1 MDTIE
6 VKMNSPTKK
15 RAGDDDPYERREKR
29 QATTPPRLTRAMLR
43 KLNENGGPPVE
54 LNPGLD
60 MGIRRRSQGTRPPK
74 RAAQDEAVGGSVKRT
89 SKTRKRG
96 RGAKSQPKKSQLVE
110 SRPTETRLTEPQ
122 STEPR
127 PIEPEAT
134 EPQPTESQPTEQQFI
149 QVPPTDQEK
158 KISEADVAAASRLA
172 QAAMAAGLT
181 GTSSEAGSPVVEV
194 LTDLVRFT
202 TEDLRTILS
211 ETVMEDEIRRKME
224 PHWLARM
231 EFLTWLERPAADM
244 HRIKSEISRL
254 AARWSRDLQNQDT
267 LGVDIPISTLESWR
281 ADITIVSDPGR
292 SADRSEEGN
301 EGGNTSDEKKGAEKD
316 EVEKE
321 GSKKENDTE
330 VDKTQVAE
338 EVRDETEGD
347 EEVSNHDRSE
357 VLRALAESV
366 TLMARDMA
374 EWKEAFGKEMTAEP
388 DFRSKRAWDARIS
401 ESQREAEILEKKA
414 ENLDV
419 CKSLRITKS
428 AMQAA
433 EQMLDELQKFRIG
446 LRMDR
451 EAFWDEF
458 DQEGAEML
466 LEKTEIHPSVEEEV
480 QEAVEDVREAV
491 EDAREALED
500 VREAVQDVQEAFE
513 HVQEAFEDAQ
523 EAVQEDEAGDI
534 VSVKIEVRM
543 TDFEAEAEE
552 ALMTESEELRGP
564 STGSDGVEGVKS
576 DPTEEPF
583 GEENDVN
590 DSNPT
595 AVLPEHPSVEEA
607 TYCGFLP
614 VHDEESTPP
623 FPSRTADSKSESD
636 FSKAQERSSRSPVET
651 FAGKGIT
658 SPRKGE
664 ESVAQSV
671 AEIEHQDREP
681 QPEAGETLD
690 SRESTPWLPDKRGSH
705 SPSWRWPPGDQE
717 QEEAKVND
725 HEIASAVEED
735 DGPPREAGRDTSSG
749 LFSSRSAS
757 AEEVSKEEESKA
769 DHAVDTSDRN
779 GVPQEP
785 SCISSST
792 QPEGPGGGDVKI
804 EDTTD
809 QPLTASHTV
818 HSQEQDTN
826 SVTSISQA
834 VSPDKIICEAHNSAG
849 SPSNASNISSLLE
862 DSSSSS
868 SGGSEAGE
876 DVEGPIITQ
885 WSPAVP
891 RVPQDTSLPQEIDP
905 SMGGVGM
912 ESHKENRGRTED
924 TVDSNSSTSNIAR
937 LLEEVSLPQEMSP
950 STTGL
955 PSGSVEGSGGKPKEE
970 EEAAAADQT
979 LSTNLSQAPSP
990 TASGIRSGSDMGAGS
1005 EVGNASED
1013 HATTTSDAVSLA
1025 QGSSVAEDPDAS
1037 PAVSVGESS
1046 VVVPNVRYIKPQ
1058 WESLFSPEEPT
1069 YTANDYSANEV
1080 DDEDNQDDELDEVDD
1095 READDVDP

>member
-6 VKMNSPTKK
+6 VKMRSPTKK

-110 SRPTETRLTEPQ
+110 SRPTVTRLTEPQ
-122 STEPR
+122 FTEPR
-127 PIEPEAT
+127 PIEPEST
-134 EPQPTESQPTEQQFI
+134 EPQPTKSQPPEQQFI

-211 ETVMEDEIRRKME
+211 ETVMEDEIRMKME

-231 EFLTWLERPAADM
+231 EFLTWLERPSADM
-244 HRIKSEISRL
+244 HRIKGEISRL
-254 AARWSRDLQNQDT
+254 AARWSRDLRNQDT
-267 LGVDIPISTLESWR
+267 SGVDVPISTLESWR

-292 SADRSEEGN
+292 SVDSSDARN
-301 EGGNTSDEKKGAEKD
+301 EGGNTSDEKEGAEKEGD
-316 EVEKE
+316 EKE
-321 GSKKENDTE
+321 SDTE
-330 VDKTQVAE
+330 VDGTQAAV
-338 EVRDETEGD
+338 EVRDETEGE

-357 VLRALAESV
+357 VIRALAESV
-366 TLMARDMA
+366 TLTARDMA

-491 EDAREALED
+491 ED
-500 VREAVQDVQEAFE
+500 VREAVQDVREAFE
-513 HVQEAFEDAQ
+513 DVQEAFEDAQ

-595 AVLPEHPSVEEA
+595 TVLPEHPSVEET

-651 FAGKGIT
+651 YPGKGIT

-681 QPEAGETLD
+681 QAAEAGEKLD

-705 SPSWRWPPGDQE
+705 SPSWKWPKGE
-717 QEEAKVND
+717 GHRGEEAKVND
-725 HEIASAVEED
+725 HEIAAAVEED
-735 DGPPREAGRDTSSG
+735 DGSPREGGRETSSG

-757 AEEVSKEEESKA
+757 AEQASSEEENRA
-769 DHAVDTSDRN
+769 DHAMNASDGS
-779 GVPQEP
+779 GVTQER
-785 SCISSST
+785 SSISSST
-792 QPEGPGGGDVKI
+792 QPQGAYGGDVKR
-804 EDTTD
+804 EDTAD
-809 QPLTASHTV
+809 RSFTASHTV
-818 HSQEQDTN
+818 HLQEQDK
-826 SVTSISQA
+826 SSLTSSSRA
-834 VSPDKIICEAHNSAG
+834 VSPDIIICEAHNAAK
-849 SPSNASNISSLLE
+849 SPSNASSISSLPE
-862 DSSSSS
+862 DTSSSP
-868 SGGSEAGE
+868 GRSEAGE
-876 DVEGPIITQ
+876 EDIEGASITE
-885 WSPAVP
+885 WAPAVP
-891 RVPQDTSLPQEIDP
+891 SVLQDTSLSQEIGPP
-905 SMGGVGM
+905 SEGVRM
-912 ESHKENRGRTED
+912 ESSEGNRAGTED

-937 LLEEVSLPQEMSP
+937 LLEEVSLPQDTSS
-950 STTGL
+950 STTGAT
-955 PSGSVEGSGGKPKEE
+955 SGSVEEIGGEPREE
-970 EEAAAADQT
+970 TAVQT
-979 LSTNLSQAPSP
+979 SSTNPPQAASP
-990 TASGIRSGSDMGAGS
+990 IASGIRSGSDTGVGS
-1005 EVGNASED
+1005 EAEDTVED
-1013 HATTTSDAVSLA
+1013 HAATPSDAASPA
-1025 QGSSVAEDPDAS
+1025 QGSSVAEDPGA
-1037 PAVSVGESS
+1037 PLAISVGESP

-1080 DDEDNQDDELDEVDD
+1080 DDEENQDDEFDEVDD

>member
-74 RAAQDEAVGGSVKRT
+74 RAAQDEAVGASVKRT
-89 SKTRKRG
+89 SKTRKKG
-96 RGAKSQPKKSQLVE
+96 RGGKSQPRKSQLVE
-110 SRPTETRLTEPQ
+110 SRPMEPRFTEPQ
-122 STEPR
+122 STEPI
-127 PIEPEAT
+127 PT
-134 EPQPTESQPTEQQFI
+134 EPQPTEQQFI

-158 KISEADVAAASRLA
+158 RISKAEVAAASRLA

-181 GTSSEAGSPVVEV
+181 GTSSEAGSPVVEG
-194 LTDLVRFT
+194 LKDLVRFT

-211 ETVMEDEIRRKME
+211 ETVMEDEIRQKME

-231 EFLTWLERPAADM
+231 EFLTWLERPSADM
-244 HRIKSEISRL
+244 HRIKGEISRL
-254 AARWSRDLQNQDT
+254 AARWSRDLRNQDT
-267 LGVDIPISTLESWR
+267 SGVDVPISTLESWR

-292 SADRSEEGN
+292 SVDSSQARN
-301 EGGNTSDEKKGAEKD
+301 EGGNTSDEKEGAEKEGD
-316 EVEKE
+316 EKE
-321 GSKKENDTE
+321 SDTE
-330 VDKTQVAE
+330 IDGTQAAV

-513 HVQEAFEDAQ
+513 DVQEAFEDAQ
-523 EAVQEDEAGDI
+523 EAVKEDEARDI

-543 TDFEAEAEE
+543 TDFEAEAKE

-564 STGSDGVEGVKS
+564 STGSAGVVGVKS
-576 DPTEEPF
+576 DPTEEPL
-583 GEENDVN
+583 GEENDDN

-595 AVLPEHPSVEEA
+595 TVLPEQPSVEE
-607 TYCGFLP
+607 TTVYGFLP
-614 VHDEESTPP
+614 VNDEESTPP
-623 FPSRTADSKSESD
+623 LPSRTADLKSESD
-636 FSKAQERSSRSPVET
+636 VSKAQERSSRSPVET
-651 FAGKGIT
+651 YAGKGIT

-681 QPEAGETLD
+681 QAAEAGEKLD

-705 SPSWRWPPGDQE
+705 SPSWKWPKGE
-717 QEEAKVND
+717 GHRGEEAKVND
-725 HEIASAVEED
+725 HEIAAAVEED
-735 DGPPREAGRDTSSG
+735 DGSPREGGRETSSG

-757 AEEVSKEEESKA
+757 AEQASSEEENRA
-769 DHAVDTSDRN
+769 DHAMNASDGSGDT
-779 GVPQEP
+779 QER
-785 SCISSST
+785 SSISSST
-792 QPEGPGGGDVKI
+792 QPQGADGGDVKI
-804 EDTTD
+804 EDTAD
-809 QPLTASHTV
+809 RSFTASHTV
-818 HSQEQDTN
+818 HLQEQDK
-826 SVTSISQA
+826 SSLASSSRA
-834 VSPDKIICEAHNSAG
+834 VSPYIIICEAHNAAK
-849 SPSNASNISSLLE
+849 SPSNASNISSLPE
-862 DSSSSS
+862 DTSSSPGRSV
-868 SGGSEAGE
+868 AGE
-876 DVEGPIITQ
+876 EDIEGASITE
-885 WSPAVP
+885 WAPAVSS
-891 RVPQDTSLPQEIDP
+891 VPQDTSLSQEIDH
-905 SMGGVGM
+905 STEGMGM
-912 ESHKENRGRTED
+912 ESPEENRGGTED
-924 TVDSNSSTSNIAR
+924 TVDSNSSSSNIAR
-937 LLEEVSLPQEMSP
+937 LLEEVSLPQDTSSSP
-950 STTGL
+950 TGA
-955 PSGSVEGSGGKPKEE
+955 PSGSAEEIGGEPKEE
-970 EEAAAADQT
+970 IGDQT
-979 LSTNLSQAPSP
+979 SSTNLPAATSP
-990 TASGIRSGSDMGAGS
+990 TASGIPSGSDTRAGS
-1005 EVGNASED
+1005 EVGNAFEE

-1025 QGSSVAEDPDAS
+1025 QESSVAEDPGAP

-1069 YTANDYSANEV
+1069 YTANDYSANEI
-1080 DDEDNQDDELDEVDD
+1080 DDEDGQDDELDEADD

>member
-6 VKMNSPTKK
+6 VKMNSPNKK
-15 RAGDDDPYERREKR
+15 RAGDDDAYERRGKR

-96 RGAKSQPKKSQLVE
+96 RGAKSQPKKSQIVE
-110 SRPTETRLTEPQ
+110 SRPTVTRLTEPQ

-127 PIEPEAT
+127 PIEPEST

-149 QVPPTDQEK
+149 QVLPTDQEK

-181 GTSSEAGSPVVEV
+181 GTSSEAGSPVVEG

-211 ETVMEDEIRRKME
+211 ETVMEDEIRQKME

-244 HRIKSEISRL
+244 HRIKGEISRL
-254 AARWSRDLQNQDT
+254 AARWSRDLRNQDT
-267 LGVDIPISTLESWR
+267 LGVDVPISTLESWR

-292 SADRSEEGN
+292 SVDSSQARN
-301 EGGNTSDEKKGAEKD
+301 EGGNTSDEKEGAEKEGD
-316 EVEKE
+316 EKE
-321 GSKKENDTE
+321 SDTE
-330 VDKTQVAE
+330 VDGTQAAV

-491 EDAREALED
+491 ED

-513 HVQEAFEDAQ
+513 DVQEAFEDAQ

-576 DPTEEPF
+576 DPTEETF

-595 AVLPEHPSVEEA
+595 TVLPEHPSVEET

-623 FPSRTADSKSESD
+623 FPSRTADSKSESG

-651 FAGKGIT
+651 YPGKGIT

-664 ESVAQSV
+664 ESVAQSA
-671 AEIEHQDREP
+671 AEIEHQEREP
-681 QPEAGETLD
+681 QAAEAGEKLD

-725 HEIASAVEED
+725 HEIAAAVEED
-735 DGPPREAGRDTSSG
+735 DGPQREAGRDTSSG

-757 AEEVSKEEESKA
+757 AEEVSKEEENKV

-779 GVPQEP
+779 DVPQEP

-804 EDTTD
+804 EDTAD

-826 SVTSISQA
+826 SVTSTTQA
-834 VSPDKIICEAHNSAG
+834 VSSDKILCEAHNSAG
-849 SPSNASNISSLLE
+849 SPSNASTVSSLPE

-876 DVEGPIITQ
+876 DVEGPNITQ

-891 RVPQDTSLPQEIDP
+891 REPQDTSLSQEIDP
-905 SMGGVGM
+905 AMEGVGM
-912 ESHKENRGRTED
+912 ESPEENRGGTED

-937 LLEEVSLPQEMSP
+937 LLEEVSLPQDTSSSP
-950 STTGL
+950 TGAT
-955 PSGSVEGSGGKPKEE
+955 SESAEEIGGEPKEE
-970 EEAAAADQT
+970 IGDQT
-979 LSTNLSQAPSP
+979 SSTNLPQATSP
-990 TASGIRSGSDMGAGS
+990 TASGIPSGSDTGAGS
-1005 EVGNASED
+1005 EEGNAFKD

-1069 YTANDYSANEV
+1069 YTANDYSANEI
-1080 DDEDNQDDELDEVDD
+1080 DDEDGQDDEFDEVDD
-1095 READDVDP
+1095 RDADDVDP

>member
-6 VKMNSPTKK
+6 VKMRSPTKK

-43 KLNENGGPPVE
+43 KLNEKGGPPVE

-74 RAAQDEAVGGSVKRT
+74 RAAQDEAVGGSAKRT
-89 SKTRKRG
+89 SKTRKKG
-96 RGAKSQPKKSQLVE
+96 RGAKSQPRKSQLVE
-110 SRPTETRLTEPQ
+110 SRPTEPRVTEPQ
-122 STEPR
+122 STEPI
-127 PIEPEAT
+127 PIEPQPT

-149 QVPPTDQEK
+149 QVPPIDQEK

-181 GTSSEAGSPVVEV
+181 GTSSEAGSPVVEG

-211 ETVMEDEIRRKME
+211 ETVMEDEIRLKIE

-231 EFLTWLERPAADM
+231 EFLTWLERPSADM
-244 HRIKSEISRL
+244 HRIKGEISRL
-254 AARWSRDLQNQDT
+254 AARWSRDLRNQDT
-267 LGVDIPISTLESWR
+267 IGVDIPISTLESWR

-292 SADRSEEGN
+292 SADSSEGRN
-301 EGGNTSDEKKGAEKD
+301 EGENTSDEKMGAEKD
-316 EVEKE
+316 EGDQE
-321 GSKKENDTE
+321 GGKKESDTD
-330 VDKTQVAE
+330 VDETQAAE
-338 EVRDETEGD
+338 EARDEAEGD

-428 AMQAA
+428 ATQAA

-480 QEAVEDVREAV
+480 QGAVEDVREAV

-500 VREAVQDVQEAFE
+500 VREA
-513 HVQEAFEDAQ
+513 FEDVQ

-576 DPTEEPF
+576 DPTEEPL
-583 GEENDVN
+583 GEENDDN

-595 AVLPEHPSVEEA
+595 TVLPEQPSVEE
-607 TYCGFLP
+607 TTVCGFLP
-614 VHDEESTPP
+614 VNDEESTPP
-623 FPSRTADSKSESD
+623 FQSHTADLKSESD
-636 FSKAQERSSRSPVET
+636 VSKAQERSSRSPVET
-651 FAGKGIT
+651 YAGRGIT
-658 SPRKGE
+658 SPRNGE

-681 QPEAGETLD
+681 QAAEAGEKLD

-705 SPSWRWPPGDQE
+705 SPSWKWPKGE
-717 QEEAKVND
+717 GHRGEEAKVND
-725 HEIASAVEED
+725 HEIAAAVEED
-735 DGPPREAGRDTSSG
+735 DGSPREGGRETSSG

-757 AEEVSKEEESKA
+757 AEQASSEEENRA
-769 DHAVDTSDRN
+769 DHAMNASDGS
-779 GVPQEP
+779 GVPQER
-785 SCISSST
+785 SSISSST
-792 QPEGPGGGDVKI
+792 QPQGADGGDVKI
-804 EDTTD
+804 EDTAD
-809 QPLTASHTV
+809 RSFTASHTV
-818 HSQEQDTN
+818 HLQEQDK
-826 SVTSISQA
+826 SSLASSSRA
-834 VSPDKIICEAHNSAG
+834 VSPDIIICEARNAAK
-849 SPSNASNISSLLE
+849 SPSNASNISSLPE
-862 DSSSSS
+862 DTSSSP
-868 SGGSEAGE
+868 GRSEAGE
-876 DVEGPIITQ
+876 EDIEGASITE
-885 WSPAVP
+885 WAPAVP
-891 RVPQDTSLPQEIDP
+891 SVLQDTSLSQEIGPP
-905 SMGGVGM
+905 SEGVRM
-912 ESHKENRGRTED
+912 ESSEGNRAGTED

-937 LLEEVSLPQEMSP
+937 LLEEVSLPKDTSS
-950 STTGL
+950 STTGA
-955 PSGSVEGSGGKPKEE
+955 PSGSVEEIGGEPREE
-970 EEAAAADQT
+970 TAVQT
-979 LSTNLSQAPSP
+979 SSTNPPQAASP
-990 TASGIRSGSDMGAGS
+990 IASGIRSGSDTGVGS
-1005 EVGNASED
+1005 EAEDTVED
-1013 HATTTSDAVSLA
+1013 HAATPSDAASLA
-1025 QGSSVAEDPDAS
+1025 QGSSVAEDPGA
-1037 PAVSVGESS
+1037 PLAISVGESP

-1080 DDEDNQDDELDEVDD
+1080 DDENQDDEFDEVDD

>member
-15 RAGDDDPYERREKR
+15 RAGDDGPYERREKR

-74 RAAQDEAVGGSVKRT
+74 RAAQDEAVGGSVKRA

-110 SRPTETRLTEPQ
+110 SRPTVTRLTEPQ

-127 PIEPEAT
+127 PIEPEST

-158 KISEADVAAASRLA
+158 TISEADVAAASRLA

-181 GTSSEAGSPVVEV
+181 GTSSEAGSPVVES

-211 ETVMEDEIRRKME
+211 ETVMEDEIRLKME

-231 EFLTWLERPAADM
+231 EFLTWLERPSADM
-244 HRIKSEISRL
+244 HRIKGEISRL
-254 AARWSRDLQNQDT
+254 AARWSRDLRNQDT
-267 LGVDIPISTLESWR
+267 SGVDVPISTLESWR

-292 SADRSEEGN
+292 SADSSEGRN

-316 EVEKE
+316 EGEKE
-321 GSKKENDTE
+321 GGKKESDTE
-330 VDKTQVAE
+330 VDEAQAAQ

-401 ESQREAEILEKKA
+401 ESQREAEILAKKA

-513 HVQEAFEDAQ
+513 DVQEAFEDAQ

-595 AVLPEHPSVEEA
+595 TVLPEHPSVEK
-607 TYCGFLP
+607 TTVCGFLP
-614 VHDEESTPP
+614 VNDEESTPP
-623 FPSRTADSKSESD
+623 FPSRIADLKSESD

-651 FAGKGIT
+651 YAGKGIT

-681 QPEAGETLD
+681 QAAEAGEKLD

-705 SPSWRWPPGDQE
+705 SPSWKWPKGE
-717 QEEAKVND
+717 GHRGEEAKVND
-725 HEIASAVEED
+725 HKITAAVEED
-735 DGPPREAGRDTSSG
+735 DGSPREVEGDTSSG

-757 AEEVSKEEESKA
+757 AEQVTNEEENRA
-769 DHAVDTSDRN
+769 AHAMNTSDGN
-779 GVPQEP
+779 GIPQER
-785 SCISSST
+785 SFISSSS
-792 QPEGPGGGDVKI
+792 QPQGADGADVKI
-804 EDTTD
+804 EDTAD
-809 QPLTASHTV
+809 QSFTASHTV
-818 HSQEQDTN
+818 HLQEQDK
-826 SVTSISQA
+826 SSLASSSRA
-834 VSPDKIICEAHNSAG
+834 ASPDIIVCEAHDAAE
-849 SPSNASNISSLLE
+849 SPSNAPE
-862 DSSSSS
+862 DTSSSP
-868 SGGSEAGE
+868 GRLEAGE
-876 DVEGPIITQ
+876 DIEGVSITECALAA
-885 WSPAVP
+885 SSA
-891 RVPQDTSLPQEIDP
+891 PQDTSLSQEINP
-905 SMGGVGM
+905 STEGVRV
-912 ESHKENRGRTED
+912 ESTEENRGGTED

-937 LLEEVSLPQEMSP
+937 LLEEVSLPHDTSSP
-950 STTGL
+950 TTDA
-955 PSGSVEGSGGKPKEE
+955 PSGNAEE
-970 EEAAAADQT
+970 IDGESREETAVQT
-979 LSTNLSQAPSP
+979 SSNNLPQATSP
-990 TASGIRSGSDMGAGS
+990 TASGIRSGSDAGVGS
-1005 EVGNASED
+1005 EAEDTVED
-1013 HATTTSDAVSLA
+1013 HAATLSDAASLA
-1025 QGSSVAEDPDAS
+1025 QGSSVAEDPGA
-1037 PAVSVGESS
+1037 PLAISVGESP

-1080 DDEDNQDDELDEVDD
+1080 DDEDDQLDELDEVDD
-1095 READDVDP
+1095 RETDDVDP

>member
-15 RAGDDDPYERREKR
+15 RAGDDGPYERREKR

-110 SRPTETRLTEPQ
+110 SRPTVTRLTEPQ

-127 PIEPEAT
+127 PIEPEST
-134 EPQPTESQPTEQQFI
+134 KPQPTESQPTEQQFI

-211 ETVMEDEIRRKME
+211 ETVMEDEIRQKME

-244 HRIKSEISRL
+244 HRIKGEISRL
-254 AARWSRDLQNQDT
+254 AARWSRDLRNQDT
-267 LGVDIPISTLESWR
+267 SGVDVPISTLESWR

-292 SADRSEEGN
+292 SVDSSQARN
-301 EGGNTSDEKKGAEKD
+301 EGGNTSDEKEGAEKEGD
-316 EVEKE
+316 EKE
-321 GSKKENDTE
+321 SDTE
-330 VDKTQVAE
+330 VDGTQAAV

-466 LEKTEIHPSVEEEV
+466 FEKTEIHPSVEEEV

-513 HVQEAFEDAQ
+513 DVQEAFEDAQ

-595 AVLPEHPSVEEA
+595 TVLPEHPSVEET

-623 FPSRTADSKSESD
+623 FPSRTADSKSGSD

-651 FAGKGIT
+651 YPGKGIT
-658 SPRKGE
+658 SPWKGE

-681 QPEAGETLD
+681 QAAEAGEKLD

-705 SPSWRWPPGDQE
+705 SPSWKWPQGGSHQG
-717 QEEAKVND
+717 EEAEVNH
-725 HEIASAVEED
+725 HEIAAAVEED
-735 DGPPREAGRDTSSG
+735 DGPPREGGRDTSSG

-757 AEEVSKEEESKA
+757 AEEVSKEEENKA

-792 QPEGPGGGDVKI
+792 QPEGPGGSDVKI
-804 EDTTD
+804 EDAAD
-809 QPLTASHTV
+809 QDV
-818 HSQEQDTN
+818 
-826 SVTSISQA
+826 
-834 VSPDKIICEAHNSAG
+834 
-849 SPSNASNISSLLE
+849 
-862 DSSSSS
+862 
-868 SGGSEAGE
+868 GG
-876 DVEGPIITQ
+876 PNITQ

-905 SMGGVGM
+905 VMEGVGM
-912 ESHKENRGRTED
+912 ESPEESRRGTED

-937 LLEEVSLPQEMSP
+937 LLEEVSLPQDTSSSP
-950 STTGL
+950 TGA
-955 PSGSVEGSGGKPKEE
+955 PSGSVEEIGGEPKEE
-970 EEAAAADQT
+970 LGDQT
-979 LSTNLSQAPSP
+979 SSTNLPQATSP
-990 TASGIRSGSDMGAGS
+990 TASGIPSGSDTGAGS
-1005 EVGNASED
+1005 EVGNAFED

-1069 YTANDYSANEV
+1069 YTANDYSANEI
-1080 DDEDNQDDELDEVDD
+1080 DDEDGQDDGLDEADD
-1095 READDVDP
+1095 REMDDVDP